1 MLSPPCFPFVEVNP
15 SPSFDANANGWHR
28 LALFGNKNR
37 ISHYSTVTCPTAP
50 YTDGGYS
57 NPKAQANFR
66 APTAYV
72 FNCENTKPAAC
83 RNDYADRRRYADSAA
98 PPWSASTTRNGRAPE
113 GFRRAGRR
121 RQGRSPCLRNLR
133 LVSRTT
139 SPTLTDPRRRKVT
152 YPLVNIVTI
161 AICAVIC
168 GADDFVAIAK
178 FGRVKQK
185 WLSRFL
191 DLKDG
196 IPSHD
201 RFNAILA
208 AIKPAEFEACLLSWI
223 TALHEITDGQLVAI
237 DGKTLRRSFD
247 AASSKSAIHMVSAWA
262 TANHISLGQVTVD
275 EKSNEITAIPKLLKM
290 LEISGSLVT
299 IDAMGCQTEIAKTII
314 DSKADY
320 VLAVKKNQPTLY
332 DGISWFFLTQREQD
346 FAGVRVSRHQT
357 HEKGHGREETRLYYV
372 CSVPRDL
379 PDRKRWPK
387 LAAIGWTISD
397 TMRGGKALLRDA
409 VLHHEQEALGQ
420 RVRRRGTWPLVDRK
434 QPSLATRRDVRRGSI
449 APAPRTCRRELQHPP
464 PYGAEPAEEQQDA
477 KGRRERSRRTN

>member
-1 MLSPPCFPFVEVNP
+1 LKS
-15 SPSFDANANGWHR
+15 
-28 LALFGNKNR
+28 
-37 ISHYSTVTCPTAP
+37 I
-50 YTDGGYS
+50 
-57 NPKAQANFR
+57 
-66 APTAYV
+66 
-72 FNCENTKPAAC
+72 
-83 RNDYADRRRYADSAA
+83 
-98 PPWSASTTRNGRAPE
+98 
-113 GFRRAGRR
+113 
-121 RQGRSPCLRNLR
+121 
-133 LVSRTT
+133 
-139 SPTLTDPRRRKVT
+139 
-152 YPLVNIVTI
+152 NIVTI

-178 FGRVKQK
+178 FGRVKRK

-208 AIKPAEFEACLLSWI
+208 AIKPAEFEACLLNWI

-247 AASSKSAIHMVSAWA
+247 AASGKSAIHMVSAWA

-275 EKSNEITAIPKLLKM
+275 EKSNEITAIPKLLQM

-299 IDAMGCQTEIAKTII
+299 IDAMGCQTEIAKKII

-332 DGISWFFLTQREQD
+332 DGISWFFLTNREQN
-346 FAGVRVSRHQT
+346 FAGVRVSSHQT

-379 PDRKRWPK
+379 PDRKRWPG
-387 LAAIGWTISD
+387 LVAIGWTIND
-397 TMRGGKALLRDA
+397 TMRDGKRCYEMRYYIMSRKLSAKEFAAA
-409 VLHHEQEALGQ
+409 VRGHWSIENSLHWQLDVTFGEDQSRL
-420 RVRRRGTWPLVDRK
+420 RRGHAD
-434 QPSLATRRDVRRGSI
+434 ANFSI
-449 APAPRTCRRELQHPP
+449 L
-464 PYGAEPAEEQQDA
+464 
-477 KGRRERSRRTN
+477 RRTALSLLKNNKTLKVGVKNKRLAAGWDDSYLQQILFGQ

>member
-1 MLSPPCFPFVEVNP
+1 MP
-15 SPSFDANANGWHR
+15 
-28 LALFGNKNR
+28 
-37 ISHYSTVTCPTAP
+37 
-50 YTDGGYS
+50 
-57 NPKAQANFR
+57 
-66 APTAYV
+66 
-72 FNCENTKPAAC
+72 TKPSAC
-83 RNDYADRRRYADSAA
+83 IQDHFAN
-98 PPWSASTTRNGRAPE
+98 
-113 GFRRAGRR
+113 
-121 RQGRSPCLRNLR
+121 
-133 LVSRTT
+133 
-139 SPTLTDPRRRKVT
+139 LTDPRRRKVT

-178 FGRVKQK
+178 FGRVKRK

-191 DLKDG
+191 DLKEG

-201 RFNAILA
+201 RFNAVLA

-247 AASSKSAIHMVSAWA
+247 AATSKSAIHMVSAWA

-314 DSKADY
+314 DSQADY

-397 TMRGGKALLRDA
+397 TVRDGKRCYEMRYYIMSRKLSAKEFAAA
-409 VLHHEQEALGQ
+409 VRGHWSIENSLHWQLDVTFGEDQSRL
-420 RVRRRGTWPLVDRK
+420 RRGHAD
-434 QPSLATRRDVRRGSI
+434 ANFSI
-449 APAPRTCRRELQHPP
+449 L
-464 PYGAEPAEEQQDA
+464 
-477 KGRRERSRRTN
+477 RRTALSLLKNNKTLKVGVKNRRLTAGWDDSYLQQVLFGQ